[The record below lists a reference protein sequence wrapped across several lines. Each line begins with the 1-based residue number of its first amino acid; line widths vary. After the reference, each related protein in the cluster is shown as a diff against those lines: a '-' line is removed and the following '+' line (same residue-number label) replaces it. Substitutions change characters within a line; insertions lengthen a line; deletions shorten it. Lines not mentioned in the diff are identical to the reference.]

1 MAGFENHREF
11 IAKGASNGV
20 AAAAVSTIQEPLGH
34 VFADP
39 NLQAPAR
46 PAVVDCSAVTNKL
59 VHKASN
65 GWWVY
70 PMGL

>member
-20 AAAAVSTIQEPLGH
+20 SAEGVEGNSSAAAAVSTIQEPLGH

-39 NLQAPAR
+39 NR
-46 PAVVDCSAVTNKL
+46 F
-59 VHKASN
+59 
-65 GWWVY
+65 Y
-70 PMGL
+70 